1 MPRVALT
8 DSQRI
13 ENRLDDLCR
22 SVIQAIEIKFMVK
35 DKLNK
40 RETAAALSLS
50 PNTWCNWRSS
60 NLDGSGSFR
69 DVAKALDAAGYRITI
84 EPKKKEGNT
93 YEA

>member
-8 DSQRI
+8 DSQRL
-13 ENRLDDLCR
+13 EHRLDDLCR
-22 SVIQAIEIKFMVK
+22 TVLEAIEVKFMVK
-35 DKLNK
+35 DKMTK
-40 RETAAALSLS
+40 KQTAAALSLS

-84 EPKKKEGNT
+84 EPKRKENNS
-93 YEA
+93 YET

>member
-8 DSQRI
+8 DSQRM

-22 SVIQAIEIKFMVK
+22 RVIEAIEIKFMVK
-35 DKLNK
+35 DKLTK
-40 RETAAALSLS
+40 KETAAALSLS

-69 DVAKALDAAGYRITI
+69 DVAKALDIAGYRVSI
-84 EPKKKEGNT
+84 EPKERSAG
-93 YEA
+93 A